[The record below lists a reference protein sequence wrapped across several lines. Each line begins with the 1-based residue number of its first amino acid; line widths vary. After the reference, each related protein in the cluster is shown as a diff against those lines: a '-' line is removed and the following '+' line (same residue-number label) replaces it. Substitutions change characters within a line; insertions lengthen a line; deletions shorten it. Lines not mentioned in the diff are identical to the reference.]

1 MPAGHKRD
9 RRSASTSSGT
19 ESGSGSSTGSGSSSS
34 GSDSECDDNKRKR
47 NPEKKRKPR
56 SPGSPGARP
65 SRDSVRN
72 SGRRD
77 GLPTPPRGER
87 RGEQVSG
94 GGGGGGAAAA
104 EAAPPVA
111 AAAAAAASKF
121 EQAEAMKKA
130 GGRTGGIYVPPFKLA
145 ALQKEMSQMD
155 KASKEYQRL
164 KWEQL
169 RKGINGLVNKIN
181 VGNLKELVPE
191 LFELNLVRG
200 RGLLARAIMKAQLAS
215 PG

>member
-1 MPAGHKRD
+1 VP
-9 RRSASTSSGT
+9 
-19 ESGSGSSTGSGSSSS
+19 
-34 GSDSECDDNKRKR
+34 
-47 NPEKKRKPR
+47 
-56 SPGSPGARP
+56 
-65 SRDSVRN
+65 
-72 SGRRD
+72 
-77 GLPTPPRGER
+77 
-87 RGEQVSG
+87 
-94 GGGGGGAAAA
+94 
-104 EAAPPVA
+104 
-111 AAAAAAASKF
+111 SKF

-145 ALQKEMSQMD
+145 ALQKEMSKMD
-155 KASKEYQRL
+155 KSSKEYQRL

-200 RGLLARAIMKAQLAS
+200 RGLLARSIMKAQLAS

>member
-1 MPAGHKRD
+1 MPAGRKRD

-19 ESGSGSSTGSGSSSS
+19 GSGSGSSTGSGSSSS
-34 GSDSECDDNKRKR
+34 GSDSESEDDKRKR
-47 NPEKKRKPR
+47 NPDKKRKPR

-65 SRDSVRN
+65 SRGSARN
-72 SGRRD
+72 TSERGRRSSS
-77 GLPTPPRGER
+77 PTPPRDER
-87 RGEQVSG
+87 RGERGS
-94 GGGGGGAAAA
+94 GGGAATTSAA
-104 EAAPPVA
+104 EPPAALSVP
-111 AAAAAAASKF
+111 SKF

-145 ALQKEMSQMD
+145 ALQKEMSKMD
-155 KASKEYQRL
+155 KSSKEYQRL

-200 RGLLARAIMKAQLAS
+200 RGLLARSIMKAQLAS